1 MDPVGLRGPA
11 THTSHDCHLSPEV
24 GHHWKL
30 LLLDR
35 SHADV
40 VTFSP
45 EGGSSNPAAGS
56 RTLPETSEVVP
67 YSAETATYSPG
78 IGTQS
83 PEVGTY
89 SPEAAAAGSCHSLAG
104 SCRLLL
110 RCSLLA
116 GSRRLSLFR
125 RRLPLTL
132 RSCHLLTGS
141 RASPESPEIVTFSP
155 SVVTYSPEVV
165 HAPLSGGVFSER
177 QTGLPYRDGCAEV
190 SRLQRERE
198 REREIEIDNVCVC
211 WQTRTCRDGRVRVCA
226 CVCPAGLGSFLGPSK
241 RSGVILHISMLP
253 QSSAIAYLRIHTTA
267 HPRCACQR
275 AAQTNHA
282 MQETTRHVPIA
293 RHVPARGHWF
303 KLVTVGCIAM
313 PCMPRPSSD
322 LHEGARAKG

>member
-211 WQTRTCRDGRVRVCA
+211 AGKPAHVEMDECVCVRVCA
-226 CVCPAGLGSFLGPSK
+226 LPAWAHSWDLASARVSFYISPCFHSP
-241 RSGVILHISMLP
+241 RQSHTSGFIPLHI
-253 QSSAIAYLRIHTTA
+253 HDV
-267 HPRCACQR
+267 HVNGQR
-275 AAQTNHA
+275 RP
-282 MQETTRHVPIA
+282 TTRCKKQPDMC
-293 RHVPARGHWF
+293 P
-303 KLVTVGCIAM
+303 
-313 PCMPRPSSD
+313 
-322 LHEGARAKG
+322 